1 MDLVLAIVIAALFAT
16 GLYTILRRSI
26 VRLAI
31 GLVLIGHAAN
41 LVIFTAAGLR
51 RDGPPILPPGGLE
64 AAEGGFAS
72 ADPLPQALVLTAI
85 VIGFAVLA
93 FTLVLVHRVYL
104 EVRSDDVDALA
115 VTDHLPDVRAS
126 MSVGDEPPP
135 DGGDE
140 GMSGA
145 DAEAE
150 EARAAEVEA
159 ERHRAAGDA
168 FDASDDGGRR

>member
-1 MDLVLAIVIAALFAT
+1 MPA
-16 GLYTILRRSI
+16 
-26 VRLAI
+26 
-31 GLVLIGHAAN
+31 
-41 LVIFTAAGLR
+41 
-51 RDGPPILPPGGLE
+51 
-64 AAEGGFAS
+64 
-72 ADPLPQALVLTAI
+72 AI

-126 MSVGDEPPP
+126 MSVGDEPPL
-135 DGGDE
+135 DGEDE
-140 GMSGA
+140 AMAEA

-150 EARAAEVEA
+150 AERAAEAEA

-168 FDASDDGGRR
+168 FDAGDDGGRR